1 MLANSY
7 SLKASV
13 KKTVWI
19 DLWRAA
25 VRFLYVHPVL
35 RYEAVLI
42 VMPLGVLFLVAA
54 LTFAA
59 AVPYLWLSGAF

>member
-25 VRFLYVHPVL
+25 VRFLYAHPVL

-42 VMPLGVLFLVAA
+42 VMPLSLIHI
-54 LTFAA
+54 
-59 AVPYLWLSGAF
+59 